1 MKTKMDYFL
10 EDIKQLTR
18 TRPPFNDAFTFRL
31 LNVLGTA
38 VTVIEGLHTII
49 EKDKIEKS
57 NPLRLNR
64 PELLQ
69 HEKIVEKDRPRKIRG
84 AKDLNREASIVADFK
99 AGMKKRHIAA
109 KHDVTP
115 ARISQILERNGHPP
129 KRWERGED

>member
-1 MKTKMDYFL
+1 MDYFL

-18 TRPPFNDAFTFRL
+18 TRPPFNDAFTFRC

-49 EKDKIEKS
+49 EKEREEK
-57 NPLRLNR
+57 NNT
-64 PELLQ
+64 Q
-69 HEKIVEKDRPRKIRG
+69 KIVEKDRPKGVKG
-84 AKDLNREASIVADFK
+84 AKDLAREASIIADFK
-99 AGMKKRHIAA
+99 AGMKKKHIAA